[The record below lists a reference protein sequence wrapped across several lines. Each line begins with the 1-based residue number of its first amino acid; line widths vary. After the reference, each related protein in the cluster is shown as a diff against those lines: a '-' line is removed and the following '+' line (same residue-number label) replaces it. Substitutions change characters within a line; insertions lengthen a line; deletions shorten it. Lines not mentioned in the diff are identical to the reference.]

1 VSHSETPAPTGSGR
15 PGAAARHATRA
26 RHAWEITGANA
37 VRIGRVD
44 PVLARKL
51 FGTSASFG
59 LGNPAGHQDQVPAG
73 SAAVP
78 TLVYRSLTRFRADV
92 GRGRIDPRIRAV
104 LYDPERWRATPRAEQ
119 RDPLAAMRRFAA
131 FGHAHGYAVV
141 LAPAR
146 DLLAVAGARCTA
158 HGEPLD
164 QAYLRCGMARAA
176 RWADVFSIQSQADEF
191 DVAAFRAFVR
201 AAAGQARAA
210 HPGVRVFAGI
220 STNPAT
226 GRARGPVLAA
236 AVRSVQSTVDG
247 FWANVFA
254 THPGQLQTAIGAFRT
269 LARR

>member
-59 LGNPAGHQDQVPAG
+59 LGNPAGRQDQVPAD

-78 TLVYRSLTRFRADV
+78 TLVYRSLTRFRTDV

-191 DVAAFRAFVR
+191 DVAAFRAFIR
-201 AAAGQARAA
+201 AAARQARAA